1 MNTESQDLSG
11 REQRLQ
17 EMLVACLD
25 SVEAGQEPDR
35 QALLERYPDCAA
47 ELDEFLASR
56 EHLDQLAAPWREV
69 AAATGAAADDTPAVG
84 AGGQPGP
91 TVRYFGDYEL
101 LEEIARGGMGVVYRA
116 RQRSLNRTVAV
127 KMILAGQ
134 LASAVDVERFRREA
148 EAAANLDH
156 PHVVP
161 IYEVGEHQGQHY
173 FSMKLIEG
181 GSLAQQMGRFRSDPH
196 AAARLLRTV
205 ARAVHHAHQHGLLHR
220 DLKPANILLDAQGQ
234 PHVTD
239 FGLAKRVQP
248 DGAPSQSG
256 AIVGTPAY
264 MAPEQ
269 AAGGKGLTV
278 AADVYS
284 LGAILYEMLTGRQ
297 PFRGATTLDTLL
309 AVMERDPEPP
319 SASEPGM
326 DRDLETICL
335 KCLEKDPHRR
345 YGSAEE
351 LADDLER
358 WLNGEPI
365 HARPTGRWERG
376 TKWARRRPAV
386 AALIAVSA
394 AAVGALVVS
403 AGLFTLS
410 LQGALGRSREQELL
424 AREQAH
430 FAAEQ
435 EKLAKDRLWQSLR
448 DQARAQ
454 RLTGDRWTALA
465 ALAEAVKIRNDPQL
479 RQDAIQAITS
489 PGLRLVCRLGPRH
502 LAIGGEGPYLRFST
516 DGRLLA
522 TTENLWEP
530 GQTESKDGIKV
541 WEIPSGQ
548 LVGQT
553 KCDYYGDQYTFR
565 PTAPVL
571 AVCPP
576 GRDTVCL
583 WEPATDRVLAKF
595 KGKPPLHFSHDGK
608 LLAVAEGKQVRVW
621 DVDRQKQL
629 PFAAGGTP
637 LAFVSPDELVIRD
650 GDQLRRWNVRTGEQ
664 TFATPQGTV
673 AQVWNRDGRLA
684 GVRNEKGFGRG
695 RFTLWDLEA
704 GKERASLPDPGP
716 LTGPNA
722 LALSAAAALAAA
734 PDLAEPYSARLFDLM
749 TGRPRGR
756 LTIPGFAGN
765 ALYRGFFN
773 PPGSL
778 LATVDADPGNVRVWD
793 VNTGNLLA
801 TLPEQ
806 RCPVWSPDG
815 RYLAVFASGWFE
827 PEGSPSRYGGTD
839 SHTRVYE
846 VAAPTPTCRVPAAV
860 EALAFADGGR
870 RLLAQGT
877 VWDAARDRGPP
888 LLRPVAAETGPAFL
902 YYAASP
908 AGMWGLR
915 VWETLKPGQPL
926 KLQEIYPGRRTVE
939 LPARDAA
946 GEATGLEVSPD
957 GKSLVLVWRQH
968 INLNP
973 NGTSYTTASH
983 LELWDASGRSPVKR
997 WDLAPEHRG
1006 DSAAV
1011 CFSPDGGLVAAWLG
1025 GDILLR
1031 DVKTAA
1037 DRALKGVTQEETGRG
1052 HAVLHNVKQLHF
1064 SPDGRLL
1071 FAVFDGGAIAEVD
1084 VSTGKRLGLWKGHQ
1098 GDVLSLAVSPDGRT
1112 VASGGEDRTIR
1123 LWEATTGTELARW
1136 EGHEAKVTALT
1147 FSPDGATL
1155 VSGSGDGV
1163 CQLWDLPAIRK
1174 ELAGLGLDW

>member
-1 MNTESQDLSG
+1 MTTESQHLSG

-17 EMLVACLD
+17 EMLVACLE
-25 SVEAGQEPDR
+25 SAEAGREPDR

-47 ELDEFLASR
+47 ELDEFLAGR
-56 EHLDQLAAPWREV
+56 EHLDQLAAPWRQV
-69 AAATGAAADDTPAVG
+69 TAATGPAGDDTPAPRA
-84 AGGQPGP
+84 AGQAE

-134 LASAVDVERFRREA
+134 LASVADVQRFRREA

-156 PHVVP
+156 PNIVP

-181 GSLAQQMGRFRSDPH
+181 GSLAQQMERFRGDPH

-205 ARAVHHAHQHGLLHR
+205 ARAVHQAHQHGLLHR

-284 LGAILYEMLTGRQ
+284 LGAILYELLTGRP

-309 AVMERDPEPP
+309 AVMERDPERP
-319 SASEPGM
+319 SVSVPGM

-345 YGSAEE
+345 YASAAD

-365 HARPTGRWERG
+365 EARPTGRWERG
-376 TKWARRRPAV
+376 AKWARRRPAV
-386 AALIAVSA
+386 AALIAVSVVAVA
-394 AAVGALVVS
+394 ALFLS

-410 LQGALGRSREQELL
+410 LRGALGRSLEQEMV
-424 AREQAH
+424 AREQAR

-454 RLTGDRWTALA
+454 RLAGDRWKSLA

-489 PGLRLVCRLGPRH
+489 PGLREVCRLGPRS
-502 LAIGGEGPYLRFST
+502 LTIGGEGPYLQFSA

-522 TTENLWEP
+522 TTESLWEP
-530 GQTESKDGIKV
+530 GQIESKDGIKV
-541 WEIPSGQ
+541 WEIPSGR
-548 LVGQT
+548 LVG
-553 KCDYYGDQYTFR
+553 KVECNYYGDQYAFR
-565 PTAPVL
+565 PTTPVL
-571 AVCPP
+571 AVCLHGP
-576 GRDTVCL
+576 DTVRL
-583 WEPATDRVLAKF
+583 WDPASDRVLAQF
-595 KGKPPLHFSHDGK
+595 KGKPPVHFSPDGK
-608 LLAVAEGKQVRVW
+608 LLAAVEDKQVRVW
-621 DVDRQKQL
+621 DVDRKEQL
-629 PFAAGGTP
+629 PFTAAGTP
-637 LAFVSPDELVIRD
+637 LAFLSPDDLVVRD
-650 GDQLRRWNVRTGEQ
+650 GDRLRRWNVRTSREAY
-664 TFATPQGTV
+664 ATPEGTV
-673 AQVWNRDGRLA
+673 AQVWSDDGRLA
-684 GVRNEKGFGRG
+684 GVRDRKDRNRG
-695 RFTLWDLEA
+695 PVTVWDVQTVP
-704 GKERASLPDPGP
+704 RATLPDPGP
-716 LTGPNA
+716 LPYHSS
-722 LALSAAAALAAA
+722 LPLSATAALAAV
-734 PDLAEPYSARLFDLM
+734 PDPAEPYSARLIDLL
-749 TGRPRGR
+749 TGKPRGR

-765 ALYRGFFN
+765 ALYRGLFN
-773 PPGSL
+773 PAGSL
-778 LATVDADPGNVRVWD
+778 LATTDSDAGNVRVWD
-793 VNTGNLLA
+793 VNTGNLLQ
-801 TLPEQ
+801 TLQEQ
-806 RCPVWSPDG
+806 RCPAWSPDG

-827 PEGSPSRYGGTD
+827 PEGSPNRRGGTD

-846 VAAPTPTCRVPAAV
+846 VAAPTPTYRVSAGV
-860 EALAFADGGR
+860 EALAFAAGGR

-877 VWDAARDRGPP
+877 VWDAARGGGPL
-888 LLRPVAAETGPAFL
+888 LLRPAPDWASQGLP
-902 YYAASP
+902 YYAAST
-908 AGMWGLR
+908 AAMWGVR
-915 VWETLKPGQPL
+915 TWDTMKAGQPL
-926 KLQEIYPGRRTVE
+926 KVQEVYPQRRTVE
-939 LPARDAA
+939 FPGRKEA
-946 GEATGLEVSPD
+946 GEATGLVVSPD
-957 GKSLVLVWRQH
+957 GKSLALVWRQH

-973 NGTSYTTASH
+973 NGTSYTTATH
-983 LELWDASGRSPVKR
+983 VEVWDVSGRSPVRR
-997 WDLAPEHRG
+997 WDLAPQHRG
-1006 DSAAV
+1006 DSAVV
-1011 CFSPDGGLVAAWLG
+1011 CFSPDGNLVGAWLG
-1025 GDILLR
+1025 NDILLW
-1031 DVKTAA
+1031 DVKTGAE
-1037 DRALKGVTQEETGRG
+1037 RPLKGVTQEETGEG
-1052 HAVLHNVKQLHF
+1052 HAVLHNVNQLRF
-1064 SPDGRLL
+1064 APDGRLL
-1071 FAVFDGGAIAEVD
+1071 FAVFDGGTIAPVD
-1084 VSTGKRLGLWKGHQ
+1084 VATGKRLGLWKGHQ

-1112 VASGGEDRTIR
+1112 AASGGEDRTIR
-1123 LWEATTGTELARW
+1123 LWEVATGQELARW
-1136 EGHEAKVTALT
+1136 EAHEAKVTALT
-1147 FSPDGATL
+1147 FSPDGTTL

-1163 CQLWDLPAIRK
+1163 CKLWDLPAIRK